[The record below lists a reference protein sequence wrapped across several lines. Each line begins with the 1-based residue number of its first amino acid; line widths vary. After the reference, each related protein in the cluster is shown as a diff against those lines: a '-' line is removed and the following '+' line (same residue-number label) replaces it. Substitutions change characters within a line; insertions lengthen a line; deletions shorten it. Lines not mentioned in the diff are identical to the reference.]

1 MAEGNQE
8 LKKQAIQS
16 LEQGRRELSI
26 ETAELK
32 HSMNPKVVA
41 RRAIKNHPMAL
52 IVTGVVAGLI
62 VAGLIWRKRHQSV
75 IAIKAPKFKIKQA
88 SEPKAGALG
97 LVTGL
102 LLKTALPYVGRQMWH
117 KFTDP
122 EKTTPAPSPSSG
134 HKVKTTLEEHIR

>member
-32 HSMNPKVVA
+32 HNMNPKVVA

-52 IVTGVVAGLI
+52 IVTGVVAGLM
-62 VAGLIWRKRHQSV
+62 VAGLIWRKRHPAV
-75 IAIKAPKFKIKQA
+75 METKLPKFKVKQA

-102 LLKTALPYVGRQMWH
+102 LLKTALPYVGRQIWH
-117 KFTDP
+117 QFTNP
-122 EKTTPAPSPSSG
+122 EKTTPAPAPSPG
-134 HKVKTTLEEHIR
+134 HAD